1 MTMVRRHTQFPN
13 FHEIKHPLLLHK
25 LTSLRSQRTSKKEF
39 KELVNEI
46 TLLLVYEATKDL
58 PITHKP
64 VKTPLETFSAPVLDG
79 KKPVILPILRAGIG
93 MVDAFLSLMP
103 SARVGHIGLFRN
115 EETLE
120 PQCYYFKIPKH
131 SEDRQFFICDPMLA
145 TGGSADETIKR
156 LKSMKISK
164 IIFVCLVAAPE
175 GVKRLCENHPDVP
188 IFGASLDR
196 ELNDNGYIL
205 PGLGDAGDR
214 LFGTK

>member
-1 MTMVRRHTQFPN
+1 MTMVHRHPQFPN

-25 LTSLRSQRTSKKEF
+25 LSSLRNHRTSKKEF

-58 PITHKP
+58 PITHRNI
-64 VKTPLETFSAPVLDG
+64 KTPLESFSAPVLDG

-115 EETLE
+115 EDTLE
-120 PQCYYFKIPKH
+120 PECYYFKIPKH
-131 SEDRQFFICDPMLA
+131 SEDRKFFICDPMLA
-145 TGGSADETIKR
+145 TGGSAIETINR
-156 LKSMKISK
+156 LKAVNIKRIS
-164 IIFVCLVAAPE
+164 FVCLVAAPE
-175 GVKRLCENHPDVP
+175 GVKRLCETHPDVP
-188 IFGASLDR
+188 IFAASLDR